1 MNTVIIYS
9 SKTGFTKKYA
19 QWLKED
25 LSCDCF
31 PYEERRMVDFEKY
44 QAVVFGSGCYVGRI
58 NKLGWLK
65 KQLPKLRGKK
75 LAVFF
80 TGAMPPD
87 APDVRRLERENFTPN
102 ELELI
107 RPFYLQGGLNY
118 AAMNPIDRL
127 LMAVFKKMLKS
138 NAESSKERV
147 MLQNIQESFDS
158 TKRESLKP
166 LEDYLKQ

>member
-1 MNTVIIYS
+1 M
-9 SKTGFTKKYA
+9 
-19 QWLKED
+19 
-25 LSCDCF
+25 
-31 PYEERRMVDFEKY
+31 
-44 QAVVFGSGCYVGRI
+44 
-58 NKLGWLK
+58 
-65 KQLPKLRGKK
+65 
-75 LAVFF
+75 FF

-166 LEDYLKQ
+166 LEEYLKQ